1 MRGILIL
8 LAGLSAAAAGCAEST
23 EVVTYE
29 SRVMVAVAPQEA
41 FDGAVTIFRRE
52 FGRVSADRDALT
64 IDVPPSEYV
73 VTRDTGSARDL
84 VGGPTTVRR
93 SARLRIRPS
102 GDGSVAEVRV
112 DLERRETTTSL
123 SPANDSRLGDR
134 PGYTPIERD
143 AATTDRQNTVW
154 SRVRR
159 DRALE
164 RSLLNELREWALSR
178 AAPGGSE
185 STGSAP

>member
-1 MRGILIL
+1 MRRIVILMSGLVGI
-8 LAGLSAAAAGCAEST
+8 AVAGCAEST

-29 SRVMVAVAPQEA
+29 SRTVVAIGPQEA

-52 FGRVSADRDALT
+52 FGRVAADPATLT

-102 GDGSVAEVRV
+102 GDGSIAELRV
-112 DLERRETTTSL
+112 DLERRETTTIS
-123 SPANDSRLGDR
+123 SAGDSRLGDR

-154 SRVRR
+154 TRVRR

-164 RSLLNELREWALSR
+164 RSLLNELRAWAQAR
-178 AAPGGSE
+178 GAPAEAAAPGS
-185 STGSAP
+185 PP